1 MEATKEIVK
10 MLLEFLERVGG
21 LALSEGFR
29 IAIKFVV
36 SEGIAKIGVGVVV
49 LLLAIVCLI
58 AAIKLIKHSTK
69 ENSDSEFS
77 LGAFLTFVFVILF
90 LVSLVFFYNGYMRV
104 SAPEWFAVKNLLNLV
119 K

>member
-29 IAIKFVV
+29 IAVKFVV
-36 SEGIAKIGVGVVV
+36 NEGIAKIGLGVIF
-49 LLLAIVCLI
+49 LLLSIVCL
-58 AAIKLIKHSTK
+58 ALATK
-69 ENSDSEFS
+69 VYKKGEKNYSEDAYGLTSF
-77 LGAFLTFVFVILF
+77 LGAVSFLSFVVAMCLF
-90 LVSLVFFYNGYMRV
+90 YGGYMRV
-104 SAPEWFAVKNLLNLV
+104 SAPEWFAVKNLLYLV